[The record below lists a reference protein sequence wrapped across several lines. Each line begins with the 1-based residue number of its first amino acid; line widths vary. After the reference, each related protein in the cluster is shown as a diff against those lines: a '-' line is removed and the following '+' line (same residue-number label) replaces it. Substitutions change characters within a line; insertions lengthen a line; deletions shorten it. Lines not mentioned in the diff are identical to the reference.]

1 MNFKDMEK
9 STIKE
14 LKILNNRKIGEKTYK
29 EMTNL

>member
-14 LKILNNRKIGEKTYK
+14 LKILNNRKIGGKLIK
-29 EMTNL
+29 K